1 MANDNKIMVFWQF
14 LQTKIFLNCC
24 PLDLFPDQ
32 TTHYMKQALLSALSS
47 RYRKI
52 IVLLT
57 ILAAPLPLLAAGSQG
72 PSVGPVRVEF
82 IIFGFI
88 LLGVAVFHHKTFN
101 VAVIGLTVLLA
112 FKLIFDPGFHLFE
125 HLFGHTPFADQIL
138 DKSLREGE
146 WGIILNLLGLLLGF
160 AVLSKIFEESGVP
173 DMLPRYLPDD
183 WKGPFLLLIF
193 VFILSSFLD
202 NIAAALIGG
211 TIALVVFN
219 RKVHIG
225 YIAALVAA
233 SNAGGSGSVVG
244 DTTTTM
250 MWIDG
255 VSAFNVLH
263 AYVAA
268 LVALLF
274 FAWFASHQQD
284 KYQRI
289 MKDPGQNAKID
300 WLKILNVALILIGA
314 IASNIL
320 YDMPALGVWIAIVI
334 GAFIRPVPWKEVP
347 GAIKGSIF
355 LICLV
360 FCASM
365 MPVEELPNAS
375 WVTALAL
382 GFLSAVFDNIPLTK
396 LCLDQ
401 GHYDWG
407 MLAYTVGFGGSMV
420 WFGSSA
426 GVAITNKFPE
436 GRNVFEWVKKGWH
449 VAVAY
454 VLGFFALYLL
464 LGWEPADNKE
474 HKIINCPVPGCPMAS
489 PAPADAHGGSI
500 SWVDITK

>member
-1 MANDNKIMVFWQF
+1 MS
-14 LQTKIFLNCC
+14 
-24 PLDLFPDQ
+24 PLSLF
-32 TTHYMKQALLSALSS
+32 
-47 RYRKI
+47 
-52 IVLLT
+52 
-57 ILAAPLPLLAAGSQG
+57 AAGGQVPTIG
-72 PSVGPVRVEF
+72 PIRIEF
-82 IIFGFI
+82 IIFGLI
-88 LLGVAVFHHKTFN
+88 LLGVALFHKQTFW
-101 VAVIGLTVLLA
+101 VAVIGLTVLLT
-112 FKLIFDPGFHLFE
+112 FKLVFDPGFHLME
-125 HLFGHTPFADQIL
+125 HLFGTTPFGEQL
-138 DKSLREGE
+138 MDKNLRQGE

-160 AVLSKIFEESGVP
+160 ALLSKIFEESGVP
-173 DMLPRYLPDD
+173 DVLPKYLPND

-211 TIALVVFN
+211 AIALVVFKN
-219 RKVHIG
+219 KVHIG

-255 VSAFNVLH
+255 VSPLNVVH

-268 LVALLF
+268 GVALLF
-274 FAWFASHQQD
+274 LSWFASHQQD

-289 MKDPGQNAKID
+289 QQDSTIDVKID
-300 WLKILNVALILIGA
+300 WIKILNVALILIGA
-314 IASNIL
+314 IISNFL
-320 YDMPALGVWIAIVI
+320 YDMPALGVWIAIII
-334 GAFIRPVPWKEVP
+334 GATYKKVPWQEVP
-347 GAIKGSIF
+347 GSIKGTIF
-355 LICLV
+355 LLCLV
-360 FCASM
+360 FCASL

-375 WVTALAL
+375 WFTALAL

-407 MLAYTVGFGGSMV
+407 MLAYTVGFGGSMI

-436 GRNVFEWVKKGWH
+436 ARNVVLWVKNGWH

-454 VLGFFALYLL
+454 IIGFFTLYLIM
-464 LGWEPADNKE
+464 GWEPADNKE
-474 HKIINCPVPGCPMAS
+474 HKIINCPVPGCPMAGKTETGN
-489 PAPADAHGGSI
+489 AAGSVSYNELI
-500 SWVDITK
+500 K